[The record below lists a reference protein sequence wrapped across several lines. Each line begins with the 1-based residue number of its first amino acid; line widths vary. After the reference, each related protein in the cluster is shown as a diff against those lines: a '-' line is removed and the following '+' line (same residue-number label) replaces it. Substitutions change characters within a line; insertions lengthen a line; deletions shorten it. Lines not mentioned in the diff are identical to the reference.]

1 MADNGDRLMEQG
13 EVEKSLYAKLNE
25 LMNEYG
31 AAKRYG
37 KAVLE
42 LSFVKGKLDVV
53 EVTRRETLK
62 QTI

>member
-13 EVEKSLYAKLNE
+13 EVEKSLYAKLDE

-31 AAKRYG
+31 SAKRYG

-42 LSFVKGKLDVV
+42 LSFIHGKLDVV